1 MLTSKKN
8 FFVQKNDLC
17 KLTPPPFLVSR
28 YLRYK
33 STQLQKIPQ
42 TLFLNLSFWK
52 WRLHHAKEP
61 DSRGKI
67 VKKRQTT
74 PFFYNLKFSQTHHP
88 SGKKLFGPV
97 LKKCVL
103 ELRFR
108 SINMKPSL
116 HQIL

>member
-1 MLTSKKN
+1 MQIN
-8 FFVQKNDLC
+8 
-17 KLTPPPFLVSR
+17 PPLFGIQIF
-28 YLRYK
+28 RYK

-74 PFFYNLKFSQTHHP
+74 PFFYNLKFS
-88 SGKKLFGPV
+88 
-97 LKKCVL
+97 
-103 ELRFR
+103 
-108 SINMKPSL
+108 
-116 HQIL
+116 

>member
-1 MLTSKKN
+1 MQIN
-8 FFVQKNDLC
+8 
-17 KLTPPPFLVSR
+17 PPFLVSR

-52 WRLHHAKEP
+52 RRLHHAKEP

-74 PFFYNLKFSQTHHP
+74 SFFYNLKFSQTHHP
-88 SGKKLFGPV
+88 IGKKLFGSV

-103 ELRFR
+103 EQRFR